1 MAIFFCNS
9 VYSDSICNEKKFGH
23 IQRDCLKENSENL
36 NSMIIPTKS
45 IKNGD
50 VYFYKTSE
58 GKLGK
63 IYFHDSNSDS
73 YKCSLH
79 LDFHTF
85 EKQEFSRSTSLN
97 IRNYLG
103 VWDKRTVNLDSA
115 GIKSE
120 LSLLNYKGKLKADGS
135 FDEKDGNGE
144 CYLETKSGGIWKAG
158 NISESIANKNLILY
172 IASILLIGFAAF
184 SIAKSIFDDE
194 SEFKT
199 SEALDEQKTEAIT
212 NKDGLI
218 LKYSTP
224 FFRRYMNP
232 VVNGMKGKRKIQEK
246 FKRILFTAGISKFI
260 TPVDFYSFKLFSI
273 ITFPVIYLFLRE
285 FLNPGLPLY
294 LVPVMAALGYIYPDI
309 WIKSRAEA
317 RKKEIVM
324 QLPFVVDMLALSVE
338 AGLDFIAAMNRV
350 LKKAPESALLDELE
364 MLIKEIQLG
373 ATRAQALKK
382 FSWRVNTLEVT
393 SFCATLIAA
402 DSVGA
407 SVGPIL
413 KSLSGEIRN
422 KRSALIEKQ
431 GATAATKLLMP
442 TFVFILPAV
451 VIVIFSPMALQYLT
465 R

>member
-1 MAIFFCNS
+1 
-9 VYSDSICNEKKFGH
+9 
-23 IQRDCLKENSENL
+23 
-36 NSMIIPTKS
+36 MIIPTSS
-45 IKNGD
+45 IKRGD

-58 GKLGK
+58 GSLGK
-63 IYFHDSNSDS
+63 IYFHDSGSDS

-79 LDFHTF
+79 FDFQTF
-85 EKQEFSRSTSLN
+85 EKQDFSRSTSLN

-103 VWDKRTVNLDSA
+103 VWDKRTVNLDST

-120 LSLLNYKGKLKADGS
+120 ISLTNHKGKLKADGS
-135 FDEKDGNGE
+135 FDKKEKNSE
-144 CYLETKSGGIWKAG
+144 CYLRAEKIWKAG
-158 NISESIANKNLILY
+158 NLSQDIANRNWILY

-194 SEFKT
+194 NEFKT
-199 SEALDEQKTEAIT
+199 SEALDEQKTETIT

-232 VVNGMKGKRKIQEK
+232 VVNGMKGKKKIQEK
-246 FKRILFTAGISKFI
+246 FRRILFTAGISKFI

-273 ITFPVIYLFLRE
+273 ITFPVVYLLLRE
-285 FLNPGLPLY
+285 FLNPGLPMY

-309 WIKSRAEA
+309 WIKSRAQA
-317 RKKEIVM
+317 RKREIVM

-364 MLIKEIQLG
+364 ILIKEIQLG

-407 SVGPIL
+407 SIGPIL
-413 KSLSGEIRN
+413 KNLSGEIRN
-422 KRSALIEKQ
+422 KRSSLIEKQ

-465 R
+465 K